1 MQSITQDVRYAVR
14 KLFQRP
20 GFTIAAVLILAL
32 GVSANTTI
40 FSIVNTVLLSPLP
53 YDRSNDL
60 VVVKE
65 SNPTKSIEQNDVSPG
80 SFLDLRE
87 QTSIFESVT
96 AWYQTAS
103 TLQGEQGAEQIASA
117 QVSVDFFKVF
127 NVQPALG
134 RVFLPN
140 ETAGAAFE
148 NSQFVSGDRV
158 VVISDGLWRRRFGA
172 DPNIAGKK
180 ITINRNE
187 WEVLG
192 VMPPDFEVTEQDTE
206 LWLPWDI
213 ARTYNSNRFPQGPPR
228 DWRFMNVV
236 GRLHRAISR
245 DEAQSRLSAFY
256 NNLAERY
263 PNTNQNWNAVTIPL
277 YEETVQS
284 SRLILLVL
292 LGAVGMVLLLASANI
307 AGLVLANAAGR
318 QREFALRLALGASRF
333 RLVRQLL
340 AESLLLAVAGG
351 LIGVGISWLGL
362 DLLLSFAP
370 QDLPRISEVVIDW
383 RVLLF
388 AFGLS
393 LTAAIVF
400 GLLPAL
406 RSTGVALSLNLR
418 DGGTKGFGGR
428 LPNRRFR
435 NVMVVAQVSVA
446 LVLITC
452 AGLLVRS
459 FNHIVSVNPG
469 FEPSNLLT
477 MHITLDGAVYGRNA
491 SDYYRELIQ
500 RLESM
505 PSVASAAAVSTLP
518 MSDVGVDFTR
528 PYWRAGEAEPSGGGD
543 KVAVRMATPEYF
555 KTMGI
560 TLLQGRYF
568 TDQDRRDTTAVI
580 MVNKSMADKTW
591 PNENPI
597 GKLLLL
603 DYNRGKY
610 AYEVVGVTEGLR
622 YYGLKKDPA
631 PELFIPHAQNAYLPM
646 NVVVKTKSDPNRLVE
661 AVKRE
666 VTALDPTQPVSNIR
680 TMEQL
685 VQRSFAKD
693 RFSAS
698 LLSVLASLALVLA
711 ATGLYS
717 LLSYFVSQRRHELAV
732 RVAVG
737 AQRSDIVRLVLG
749 QGALVVAAGIGLGLL
764 GSFIAGR
771 FLSSLLFGVGP
782 TDSLTFVSTPLLLA
796 LVALLACYI
805 PAWRATAVDPLTALR
820 SE

>member
-1 MQSITQDVRYAVR
+1 MQSITQDVRYAAR
-14 KLFQRP
+14 KLIQRP
-20 GFTIAAVLILAL
+20 GFTVAAVLILAL
-32 GVSANTTI
+32 GVGANTTI

-87 QTSIFESVT
+87 QTSIFASVT
-96 AWYQTAS
+96 AWYQTAAA
-103 TLQGEQGAEQIASA
+103 LHGEQGAEQIAAA
-117 QVSVDFFKVF
+117 QVSTDFFNVF
-127 NVQPALG
+127 NVQPAVG

-148 NSQFVSGDRV
+148 NSRFVSGDRV
-158 VVISDGLWRRRFGA
+158 VVISDGLWRRRFGSDA
-172 DPNIAGKK
+172 NIVGRK

-192 VMPPDFEVTEQDTE
+192 VMPADFDVTEKDTE

-213 ARTYNSNRFPQGPPR
+213 ARTYSSSRFPQGPPR

-236 GRLHRAISR
+236 GRLNPAISR
-245 DEAQSRLSAFY
+245 DEAQSRLSTFY
-256 NNLAERY
+256 SSLAERY
-263 PNTNQNWNAVTIPL
+263 PDTNQNWNAVTIPL

-318 QREFALRLALGASRF
+318 QREFALKLALGASRF

-340 AESLLLAVAGG
+340 AESLLLATAGG
-351 LIGVGISWLGL
+351 LIGVGVSWIGL
-362 DLLLSFAP
+362 DVLLSLAP
-370 QDLPRISEVVIDW
+370 PDLPRISEVVIDW

-406 RSTGVALSLNLR
+406 RSTGAALSLNLR
-418 DGGTKGFGGR
+418 DGGTKGLGGR

-435 NVMVVAQVSVA
+435 NAMVISQVSVA

-459 FNHIVSVNPG
+459 FNYIVSVNPG
-469 FEPSNLLT
+469 FESSNLLT

-491 SDYYRELIQ
+491 GDYYRELIK

-505 PSVASAAAVSTLP
+505 PAVVSAAAVSTLP

-528 PYWRAGEAEPSGGGD
+528 PYWRAGEAEPSGDGD
-543 KVAVRMATPEYF
+543 KIAVRMATPEYF

-568 TDQDRRDTTAVI
+568 SDQDRRDTTAVI
-580 MVNKSMADKTW
+580 LVNKSMADKTW
-591 PNENPI
+591 PNESPI
-597 GKLLLL
+597 GKLLML

-661 AVKRE
+661 AIKRE
-666 VTALDPTQPVSNIR
+666 VSALDPTQPVSNVR

-685 VQRSFAKD
+685 VQRSYAKD

-698 LLSVLASLALVLA
+698 LLTVLASLALVLA

-737 AQRSDIVRLVLG
+737 AQRRDIVRLVLG
-749 QGALVVAAGIGLGLL
+749 QGALVVAAGIALGLL

-796 LVALLACYI
+796 LVALLACYV
-805 PAWRATAVDPLTALR
+805 PAWRATTVDPLTALR

>member
-20 GFTIAAVLILAL
+20 GFTVAAVLILAL

-65 SNPTKSIEQNDVSPG
+65 SNPTKSIEQNDISPG

-117 QVSVDFFKVF
+117 QVSTDFFKVF

-134 RVFLPN
+134 GVFLPH

-148 NSQFVSGDRV
+148 NSRFVSGDRV

-192 VMPPDFEVTEQDTE
+192 VMPADFDVSEDTE

-213 ARTYNSNRFPQGPPR
+213 ARTYNSTRFPQGPPR

-236 GRLHRAISR
+236 GRLNPATSPE
-245 DEAQSRLSAFY
+245 EAQSRLTTFY
-256 NNLAERY
+256 NSLAERY
-263 PNTNQNWNAVTIPL
+263 PGTNQNWNAVTIPL

-318 QREFALRLALGASRF
+318 QREFALKLALGASRF
-333 RLVRQLL
+333 RLIRQLL
-340 AESLLLAVAGG
+340 AESILLAAAGG
-351 LIGVGISWLGL
+351 LIGVGVSWIGL
-362 DLLLSFAP
+362 DVLLSLAP

-393 LTAAIVF
+393 LIAAIVF

-435 NVMVVAQVSVA
+435 NAMVIAQVSVA

-459 FNHIVSVNPG
+459 FKHIVSVNPG
-469 FEPSNLLT
+469 FESSNLLT
-477 MHITLDGAVYGRNA
+477 MHITLDGAVYGR
-491 SDYYRELIQ
+491 SSGDYYRELIR
-500 RLESM
+500 RLEAM
-505 PSVASAAAVSTLP
+505 PSVVSAAAVSTLP

-528 PYWRAGEAEPSGGGD
+528 PYWRAGEAEPRGDGD
-543 KVAVRMATPEYF
+543 KIAVRMATPEYF

-568 TDQDRRDTTAVI
+568 TDQDRRETTAVI
-580 MVNKSMADKTW
+580 LVNKSLADKTW

-597 GKLLLL
+597 GKLLML

-646 NVVVKTKSDPNRLVE
+646 NVVVKTKSDPKRLVE

-666 VTALDPTQPVSNIR
+666 VSALDPTQPVSNVR
-680 TMEQL
+680 TMDQL

-732 RVAVG
+732 RVAIG
-737 AQRSDIVRLVLG
+737 AQRRDIVRLVLG
-749 QGALVVAAGIGLGLL
+749 QGALVVAAGIALGLV

-796 LVALLACYI
+796 LVALLACYV
-805 PAWRATAVDPLTALR
+805 PAWRATTVDPLTALR